1 MKYINKALDT
11 YSDDYWEPELEL
23 GLPVCTADYP
33 EMDIREKIPMP
44 TADEQGYFPAH
55 DDVLEVSQMEAGYLD
70 KLNRVQLKVHQM
82 DCAINIGLVTY
93 FKNLKQQI
101 AEGNIT
107 KIQEDM
113 DKIKPAEIISAA
125 CRNAHVREQC
135 LAKSTAITLAY
146 RRRANAIRKSWSHRN
161 ISAAVSRP
169 IIKENET
176 EEMNRL
182 LEK

>member
-1 MKYINKALDT
+1 
-11 YSDDYWEPELEL
+11 
-23 GLPVCTADYP
+23 
-33 EMDIREKIPMP
+33 MP

-70 KLNRVQLKVHQM
+70 KLNRIQLKVHQM

-93 FKNLKQQI
+93 FRNLKLQI
-101 AEGNIT
+101 AEGNIA

-113 DKIKPAEIISAA
+113 DKIKPDEIISAA

-135 LAKSTAITLAY
+135 LAKSTAITLAC
-146 RRRANAIRKSWSHRN
+146 RRRDNAIRKSWPHKN

-169 IIKENET
+169 IIKKSET
-176 EEMNRL
+176 EEMSRL

>member
-1 MKYINKALDT
+1 
-11 YSDDYWEPELEL
+11 
-23 GLPVCTADYP
+23 
-33 EMDIREKIPMP
+33 
-44 TADEQGYFPAH
+44 
-55 DDVLEVSQMEAGYLD
+55 
-70 KLNRVQLKVHQM
+70 
-82 DCAINIGLVTY
+82 
-93 FKNLKQQI
+93 
-101 AEGNIT
+101 
-107 KIQEDM
+107 M
-113 DKIKPAEIISAA
+113 DKSEPDEIISAA

-146 RRRANAIRKSWSHRN
+146 RRRDNAIRKSWSHRN